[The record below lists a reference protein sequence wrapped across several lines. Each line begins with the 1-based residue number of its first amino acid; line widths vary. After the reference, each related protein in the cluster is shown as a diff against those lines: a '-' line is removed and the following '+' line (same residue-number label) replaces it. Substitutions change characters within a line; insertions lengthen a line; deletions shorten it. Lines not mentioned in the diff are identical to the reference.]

1 VATNKTIALA
11 EEMDIW
17 PTTVYASSPYMISEG
32 FSHIINL
39 KDSSTDTIDYK
50 SQWLCIDKYQKGEI
64 KELLHDIHL
73 GKAIAVS
80 DGSYYE
86 QEGLSG
92 AAWIIASSNRT
103 TFITATAIP
112 PGTLSIQSAYRAELV
127 GLLAVLQEILFLC
140 IQLNLTTG
148 TLTVYCNNINNL

>member
-1 VATNKTIALA
+1 VATNKTITLA
-11 EEMDIW
+11 EEIDIW
-17 PTTVYASSPYMISEG
+17 PTTVYNSGPYMISEG
-32 FSHIINL
+32 FSPIINL
-39 KDSSTDTIDYK
+39 NDTSTDTIDYTC
-50 SQWLCIDKYQKGEI
+50 QWLCIDKYQRGDV

-112 PGTLSIQSAYRAELV
+112 PGTPSIQSAYRAELV

-140 IQLNLTTG
+140 IQHNLTTG
-148 TLTVYCNNINNL
+148 TLTVDCDNINTL